1 MTYVC
6 LEKIGEG
13 VFRYV
18 NSGCRTFLE
27 KEIVMEI
34 LYSIHEKVVEFFKK
48 EIFVK
53 KIFSI
58 IGMFVGLAF
67 ILVGILTIS
76 GELGGKTIYVDSPEY
91 RYDYGYAQ
99 FGTDYYSYTN
109 NNMYYAA
116 RGSVIAANSIR
127 NIADFLLR
135 FCGIF
140 SILFGLMII
149 CAFAIL
155 LASCFK
161 KVAPQPVDVISYPVY
176 KEVAPSEVT
185 EE

>member
-1 MTYVC
+1 
-6 LEKIGEG
+6 
-13 VFRYV
+13 
-18 NSGCRTFLE
+18 
-27 KEIVMEI
+27 
-34 LYSIHEKVVEFFKK
+34 
-48 EIFVK
+48 
-53 KIFSI
+53 
-58 IGMFVGLAF
+58 
-67 ILVGILTIS
+67 
-76 GELGGKTIYVDSPEY
+76 
-91 RYDYGYAQ
+91 
-99 FGTDYYSYTN
+99 
-109 NNMYYAA
+109 MYYAA